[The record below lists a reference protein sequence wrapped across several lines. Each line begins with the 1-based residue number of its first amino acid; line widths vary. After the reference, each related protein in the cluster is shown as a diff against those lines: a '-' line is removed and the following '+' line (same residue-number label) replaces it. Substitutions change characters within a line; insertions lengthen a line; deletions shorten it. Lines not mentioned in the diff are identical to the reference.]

1 MRKNLRLT
9 EGVISQDTIATAT
22 KAYAN
27 MNPGERDGWIS
38 RIQKC
43 IEDMGYGKLSRAD
56 IVTGGFG
63 IGLIIAGIKLNIPEL
78 CAMGALTIGALVH
91 FEKDVWVKIIDC
103 ARKTKNKGV
112 TTMDN
117 TTNTPIPEK
126 TIQESRMKKTIR
138 LTESELVKLVQK
150 IIKEDEMMG
159 NTPSFNVEKTV
170 KDIINTRRFN
180 TLQEGMMVSIKNNKL
195 TILPQGSEGS
205 EEYVIDL
212 TPKNHR
218 DVIEQQTKIKV
229 DNGKLT
235 IKFMNGEVL
244 MLDPSMKVIRF
255 NP

>member
-27 MNPGERDGWIS
+27 MNQVERDGWIS
-38 RIQKC
+38 SILKC

-56 IVTGGFG
+56 IITGGFG
-63 IGLIIAGIKLNIPEL
+63 IGLIISGIKLNIPEL

-91 FEKDVWVKIIDC
+91 FEKDVWKKIIEC
-103 ARKTKNKGV
+103 ARNKRKGV
-112 TTMDN
+112 ITMDN
-117 TTNTPIPEK
+117 TTNKPTPEK
-126 TIQESRMKKTIR
+126 TVQESRMKKTIR
-138 LTESELVKLVQK
+138 LTESELVKLVQR

-159 NTPSFNVEKTV
+159 NTPSFNVGKTV

-195 TILPQGSEGS
+195 TILPRGAEGS

-212 TPKNHR
+212 TPKTHSN
-218 DVIEQQTKIKV
+218 VMEQQTKIIVNK
-229 DNGKLT
+229 GKLIIT
-235 IKFMNGEVL
+235 LIDGEKII
-244 MLDPSMKVIRF
+244 LDPSMKVIKF